1 MDIVTTIVVGLV
13 QIAPNVCQVDLLH
26 PDLTLY
32 TYQTKCDIINQKE
45 IYYEPRKTRIA
56 SWIDSCRDCI

>member
-1 MDIVTTIVVGLV
+1 MDIATTIVVGLA
-13 QIAPNVCQVDLLH
+13 QIAPNVCQVNLLH

-32 TYQTKCDIINQKE
+32 TYSTKCDMIIQKE

-56 SWIDSCRDCI
+56 SWSD

>member
-1 MDIVTTIVVGLV
+1 MDIVTTIVVGLM
-13 QIAPNVCQVDLLH
+13 QIGPNVCQVDLLN

-32 TYQTKCDIINQKE
+32 TYRTKCDIITQKE

-56 SWIDSCRDCI
+56 S

>member
-13 QIAPNVCQVDLLH
+13 QIAPNVCQVDLLN

-32 TYQTKCDIINQKE
+32 TYQTKCDMIIQKE
-45 IYYEPRKTRIA
+45 IYDESRKTRTA
-56 SWIDSCRDCI
+56 S

>member
-13 QIAPNVCQVDLLH
+13 QIAPNVCQVDLLN

-32 TYQTKCDIINQKE
+32 TYQTKCDMIIQKE

-56 SWIDSCRDCI
+56 S

>member
-1 MDIVTTIVVGLV
+1 MDIVTTIVVG
-13 QIAPNVCQVDLLH
+13 PNVCQVDLLH

-32 TYQTKCDIINQKE
+32 TYQTKCDMIIQKE

-56 SWIDSCRDCI
+56 S

>member
-32 TYQTKCDIINQKE
+32 TYQTKCDMIIQKE
-45 IYYEPRKTRIA
+45 IYYEPRKITTA
-56 SWIDSCRDCI
+56 SRTDSCRDCI

>member
-32 TYQTKCDIINQKE
+32 TYQTKCDMIIQKE
-45 IYYEPRKTRIA
+45 IYDEPRKTRIA
-56 SWIDSCRDCI
+56 S